1 MNEPLITCPN
11 CGTEI
16 ELTEALAAPLHA
28 ELEAA
33 HQVQLAQLRQQLR
46 CEAETLVSQAEKKA
60 REDLA
65 LERGLL
71 EHELADERAR
81 RETAQ
86 RAELT
91 LRVEKSALEKRAREL
106 DLEVA
111 RRVDVEKQRLEEGI
125 RRGIAEQHDLK
136 LKEKEKHID
145 DLRRALEEA
154 RRKSEQGSQ
163 ERQGE
168 VLEIDVQAELERRFP
183 HDIISPVPKGTRGA
197 DLLQEVREVPRGP
210 AG

>member
-16 ELTEALAAPLHA
+16 ELTEALAAPMHA
-28 ELEAA
+28 ELESA
-33 HQVQLAQLRQQLR
+33 HQAELSRVQRQLR
-46 CEAETLVSQAEKKA
+46 CEAETLVSRAEKKV
-60 REDLA
+60 REETSLEKKI
-65 LERGLL
+65 LER
-71 EHELADERAR
+71 ELADERAR

-86 RAELT
+86 KAELA
-91 LRVEKSALEKRAREL
+91 LRTEKSALENRAREL

-111 RRVDVEKQRLEEGI
+111 RRVDIEKQHLEEGI

-136 LKEKEKHID
+136 LKEKEKLID

-154 RRKSEQGSQ
+154 KRKSEQGSQ

-183 HDIISPVPKGTRGA
+183 HDIVSPVPKGA
-197 DLLQEVREVPRGP
+197 RGP
-210 AG
+210 PP